1 MTNRELLAAYAAGP
15 DILEARLEG
24 IDPAILARRP
34 DRPDGW
40 SIKEHAIHLVD
51 SDMNGFVRIKSI
63 VAQPGTACYVMDEEL
78 WTANLRRTDEDLGRY
93 LALFRLARGIIAE
106 LAAPLIDSCEGYFLR
121 TYKGEEK
128 RIDLR
133 GALEVYVK
141 HLEFHLPYIDAL
153 KRA

>member
-1 MTNRELLAAYAAGP
+1 MTNAELLAAYAAGP
-15 DILEARLEG
+15 DILEERLAG
-24 IDPAILARRP
+24 VDAATLAKRP

-40 SIKEHAIHLVD
+40 SIKEHAIHLID
-51 SDMNGFVRIKSI
+51 SDLNGFVRIKSI

-93 LALFRLARGIIAE
+93 LRLFRLEREIIAE
-106 LAAPLIDSCEGYFLR
+106 LVRPLLGSCDGFFLR
-121 TYKGEEK
+121 TYKGEER

-153 KRA
+153 RKG